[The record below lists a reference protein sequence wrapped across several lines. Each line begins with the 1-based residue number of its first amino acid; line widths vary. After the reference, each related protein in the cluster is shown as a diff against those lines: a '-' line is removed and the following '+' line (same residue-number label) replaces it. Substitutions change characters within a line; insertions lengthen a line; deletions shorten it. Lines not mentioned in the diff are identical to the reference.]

1 MPPDTHLRV
10 GLVGAGY
17 ISEFHASAIQ
27 RAMNARIVGIADV
40 VHSRAAA
47 LAGRFDIPKVFP
59 TMEAMM
65 AEGVDVIH
73 ILTPPDTHAELAI
86 AALRNGC
93 HVLVEKP
100 LAMNVEE
107 VDRISAAAAIAHK
120 SVCVNHSMLYDR
132 FVSKALN
139 IVRSGAIGEA
149 LTFDYFRS
157 SEYPPYRGGPLPVH
171 YRDGGYPFLD
181 QGVHALYLAESF
193 LGRVEDANAIYD
205 THGGDSNLLYDEW
218 RVAAQCQQGTANI
231 QISWNVRPLQNWF
244 VVHGTKGVLRAN
256 LFAMFVTHTPQVPL
270 PKAPARALQ
279 AMIEGLSIC
288 AQVPA
293 NVARFAAKKIVQY
306 DGLHSLVAAF
316 YSALQTGAPMPVSPE
331 QARSTVYWTNRV
343 SQQADVTKVKFQSQ
357 FPTVGDAKILV
368 TGAHGLIGR
377 HLVRRLLQGGNRVR
391 LFVRRQP
398 DAEWMK
404 NGNVEVFIGDLG
416 DPAAVNRAVAGTKI
430 VYHVGA
436 AMKGGA
442 HEHERGTVCGTQN
455 VVDSVLRHSVQGL
468 VYISSLSCLH
478 AAAARRGDVITEDW
492 PIEPFPTKRGAYT
505 QAKTA
510 AEKIVLDA
518 VRDRH
523 LGAVLLRPGRVFGP
537 GMTLLTPE
545 VARRIG
551 NAFIVLGDGNRE
563 LPLVYVEDV
572 IDAIV
577 LAAATSEFDGS
588 VFHVVDR
595 TRITQNQV
603 IRDYVSK
610 NAKKAK
616 VIHLPVAAVYM
627 LALGVELLSKVLK
640 RPAPLS
646 RYRVKSALAHMQFD
660 CRRAENDLGWR
671 PRVGVASGLQETMIS
686 ERSNS
691 DSDALARVQGSR
703 TVKQASTSGL
713 LPGRPAASD

>member
-1 MPPDTHLRV
+1 MPPDTRLRV

-17 ISEFHASAIQ
+17 ISEFHARAIQ
-27 RAMNARIVGIADV
+27 RVPNARIVGIADFA
-40 VHSRAAA
+40 HSRAAA
-47 LAGRFDIPKVFP
+47 LAGRFGIPKVFP

-65 AEGVDVIH
+65 DEGVDVIH
-73 ILTPPDTHAELAI
+73 ILTPPDTHAQLAI

-100 LAMNVEE
+100 LAMNAEE
-107 VDRISAAAAIAHK
+107 VDRISVAAETAQK

-132 FVSKALN
+132 FVSKALK
-139 IVRSGAIGEA
+139 IVRSGAIGDP

-171 YRDGGYPFLD
+171 YQDGGYPFLD

-193 LGRVEDANAIYD
+193 LGAIEGAKAFYG

-218 RVAAQCQQGTANI
+218 RVAAQCQRGTANI

-244 VVHGTKGVLRAN
+244 VVQGTKGVVRAN
-256 LFAMFVTHTPQVPL
+256 LFAMWVTHTPQLPL

-288 AQVPA
+288 AQVPV

-306 DGLHSLVAAF
+306 DGLHSLVATF
-316 YSALQTGAPMPVSPE
+316 YSALQSGAPMPVSPE
-331 QARSTVYWTNRV
+331 QARSTVYWTNRI
-343 SQQADVTKVKFQSQ
+343 SQEADVAKIEFRSQFQSA
-357 FPTVGDAKILV
+357 GSAKVLV
-368 TGAHGLIGR
+368 TGANGLIGR
-377 HLVRRLLQGGNRVR
+377 HLVRRLLQEGNRIR

-398 DAEWMK
+398 EAEWM
-404 NGNVEVFIGDLG
+404 NDANVEVFLGDLG
-416 DPAAVNRAVAGTKI
+416 DPAAVDRAIAGTEI

-442 HEHERGTVCGTQN
+442 YEHERGTVCGTQN
-455 VVDSVLRHSVQGL
+455 VVDSLLRHNVQRL

-510 AEKIVLDA
+510 AEEIVLDA

-523 LGAVLLRPGRVFGP
+523 LRAVLLRPGRVFGP

-545 VARRIG
+545 VARRVG
-551 NAFIVLGDGNRE
+551 NAFVVLGDGTRE

-577 LAAATSEFDGS
+577 LAAEASEPDGS
-588 VFHVVDR
+588 IFHIVDR

-603 IRDYVSK
+603 IRDYISK

-616 VIHLPVAAVYM
+616 VIHLPMAVVYS
-627 LALGVELLSKVLK
+627 LALGVEFLAKILK

-646 RYRVKSALAHMQFD
+646 RYRVKSALARMRFD
-660 CRRAENDLGWR
+660 CSRAENDLGWR
-671 PRVGVASGLQETMIS
+671 PRVGVASGLQETMAS
-686 ERSNS
+686 ERANSN
-691 DSDALARVQGSR
+691 DDVVGTVQESW
-703 TVKQASTSGL
+703 
-713 LPGRPAASD
+713 AAK

>member
-1 MPPDTHLRV
+1 MPPDTRLRV

-17 ISEFHASAIQ
+17 ISEFHSRAIQ
-27 RAMNARIVGIADV
+27 RVPNARIVGIADFA
-40 VHSRAAA
+40 HSRAAA
-47 LAGRFDIPKVFP
+47 LAGRFGIPKVFP

-65 AEGVDVIH
+65 DEGVDVIH
-73 ILTPPDTHAELAI
+73 ILTPPDTHAQLAI

-100 LAMNVEE
+100 LAMNAEE
-107 VDRISAAAAIAHK
+107 VDRISVAAETAQK

-132 FVSKALN
+132 FVSKALK
-139 IVRSGAIGEA
+139 IVRSGAIGDP

-171 YRDGGYPFLD
+171 YQDGGYPFLD

-193 LGRVEDANAIYD
+193 LGAIEGAKAFYG

-218 RVAAQCQQGTANI
+218 RVAAQCQRGTANI

-244 VVHGTKGVLRAN
+244 VVQGTKGVVRAN
-256 LFAMFVTHTPQVPL
+256 LFAMWVTHTPQLPL

-288 AQVPA
+288 AQVPV

-306 DGLHSLVAAF
+306 DGLHSLVATF
-316 YSALQTGAPMPVSPE
+316 YSALQSGAPMPVSPE
-331 QARSTVYWTNRV
+331 QARSTVYWTNRI
-343 SQQADVTKVKFQSQ
+343 SQEADVAKIEFRSQFQSA
-357 FPTVGDAKILV
+357 GSAKVLV
-368 TGAHGLIGR
+368 TGANGLIGR
-377 HLVRRLLQGGNRVR
+377 HLVRRLLQEGNRIR

-398 DAEWMK
+398 EAEWM
-404 NGNVEVFIGDLG
+404 NDANVEVFLGDLG
-416 DPAAVNRAVAGTKI
+416 DPAAVDRAIAGTEI

-442 HEHERGTVCGTQN
+442 YEHERGTVCGTQN
-455 VVDSVLRHSVQGL
+455 VVDSLLRHNVQRL

-510 AEKIVLDA
+510 AEEIVLDA

-523 LGAVLLRPGRVFGP
+523 LRAVLLRPGRVFGP

-545 VARRIG
+545 VARRVG
-551 NAFIVLGDGNRE
+551 NAFVVLGDGTRE

-577 LAAATSEFDGS
+577 LAAEASEPAGS
-588 VFHVVDR
+588 VFHIVDR

-603 IRDYVSK
+603 IRDYISK

-616 VIHLPVAAVYM
+616 VIHLPMAVVYS
-627 LALGVELLSKVLK
+627 LALGVEFLAKILK

-646 RYRVKSALAHMQFD
+646 RYRVKSALARMRFD
-660 CRRAENDLGWR
+660 CSRAENDLGWR
-671 PRVGVASGLQETMIS
+671 PRVGVASGLQETMAS
-686 ERSNS
+686 ERANS
-691 DSDALARVQGSR
+691 SDDVVGTVQESW
-703 TVKQASTSGL
+703 
-713 LPGRPAASD
+713 AAK

>member
-17 ISEFHASAIQ
+17 ISEFHASAIH
-27 RAMNARIVGIADV
+27 RATNARIVGIADV
-40 VHSRAAA
+40 VHSRAVA
-47 LAGRFDIPKVFP
+47 LAARFGIPKVFP
-59 TMEAMM
+59 TMQALMD
-65 AEGVDVIH
+65 EGVDVLH
-73 ILTPPDTHAELAI
+73 ILTPPGTHAPLAI

-100 LAMNVEE
+100 LAMNAEE
-107 VDRISAAAAIAHK
+107 VDNISAAAATAQK

-132 FVSKALN
+132 FVSKALK
-139 IVRSGAIGEA
+139 IVRSGAIGDP

-171 YRDGGYPFLD
+171 YQDGGYPFLD

-193 LGRVEDANAIYD
+193 LGAIEDAKAIYG
-205 THGGDSNLLYDEW
+205 THGGDSNLLFDEW
-218 RVAAQCQQGTANI
+218 RVAARCQHGTANI

-244 VVHGTKGVLRAN
+244 VVQGTKGVLRAN
-256 LFAMFVTHTPQVPL
+256 LFAMWVTHTPQLPL

-279 AMIEGLSIC
+279 AMTEGLSIC

-316 YSALQTGAPMPVSPE
+316 YRALQTGAPMPVSPE

-343 SQQADVTKVKFQSQ
+343 SQQADVAKIKFQSQ
-357 FPTVGDAKILV
+357 FPTVGTAKVLV
-368 TGAHGLIGR
+368 TGANGLIGR
-377 HLVRRLLQGGNRVR
+377 HLVRRLLEKGNRVR

-398 DAEWMK
+398 EAEWMTDA
-404 NGNVEVFIGDLG
+404 NVEVFLGDLG
-416 DPAAVNRAVAGTKI
+416 DPAAVDLAVEGTEI

-442 HEHERGTVCGTQN
+442 HDHERGTLCGTQN
-455 VVDSVLRHSVQGL
+455 VVDSMLRQNVQRL

-478 AAAARRGDVITEDW
+478 AAAARRDDVITEDW
-492 PIEPFPTKRGAYT
+492 PIEPFPRKRGAYT

-523 LGAVLLRPGRVFGP
+523 LRAVLLRPGRIFGP

-545 VARRIG
+545 VARRVG
-551 NAFIVLGDGNRE
+551 NALVVLGDGTRE

-577 LAAATSEFDGS
+577 LAAETSEFDGN
-588 VFHVVDR
+588 VFHIVDR

-603 IRDYVSK
+603 IRDYISR
-610 NAKKAK
+610 NARNAR
-616 VIHLPVAAVYM
+616 VIHVPVAIVYS
-627 LALGVELLSKVLK
+627 LALGIELLSKILK
-640 RPAPLS
+640 RQAPLS
-646 RYRVKSALAHMQFD
+646 RYRLKSALARMRFD
-660 CRRAENDLGWR
+660 CSRAENDLGWR
-671 PRVGVASGLQETMIS
+671 PRVGVACGLQETMAS
-686 ERSNS
+686 ERASSGNHVP
-691 DSDALARVQGSR
+691 ARVQESWAE
-703 TVKQASTSGL
+703 K
-713 LPGRPAASD
+713 

>member
-1 MPPDTHLRV
+1 MPPDTQLRV

-17 ISEFHASAIQ
+17 ISEFHARAIQ
-27 RAMNARIVGIADV
+27 RVPNARIVGIADV
-40 VHSRAAA
+40 VHSRATA
-47 LAGRFDIPKVFP
+47 LAGRFGIPKVFA

-65 AEGVDVIH
+65 DEGVDAIH
-73 ILTPPDTHAELAI
+73 ILTPPDTHAQLAI
-86 AALRNGC
+86 AALKNGC

-100 LAMNVEE
+100 LAMNAEDVE
-107 VDRISAAAAIAHK
+107 RISAAAATAQK

-132 FVSKALN
+132 FVSKALK
-139 IVRSGAIGEA
+139 IVRSGAIGDP

-171 YRDGGYPFLD
+171 YQDGGYPFLD
-181 QGVHALYLAESF
+181 QGVHAIYLAESF
-193 LGRVEDANAIYD
+193 LGAIEDAKSFYA

-218 RVAAQCQQGTANI
+218 RVAAQCQRGTANI
-231 QISWNVRPLQNWF
+231 QISWNVRPMQNWF
-244 VVHGTKGVLRAN
+244 VVQGTKGVVHAN
-256 LFAMFVTHTPQVPL
+256 LFAMWVTHTPQLPL

-279 AMIEGLSIC
+279 AMLEGLSIC

-293 NVARFAAKKIVQY
+293 NVVRFAAKKIVQY
-306 DGLHSLVAAF
+306 DGLHSLVASF

-331 QARSTVYWTNRV
+331 QARSTVYWTNRI
-343 SQQADVTKVKFQSQ
+343 SQQADAAKINFQSQ
-357 FPTVGDAKILV
+357 FQSAGSAKVLV
-368 TGAHGLIGR
+368 TGANGLIGR
-377 HLVRRLLQGGNRVR
+377 HLVRRLLQEGNRVR

-398 DAEWMK
+398 EAEWM
-404 NGNVEVFIGDLG
+404 NDVNVEVFLGDLG
-416 DPAAVNRAVAGTKI
+416 DPAAVDRAVAGTEI

-442 HEHERGTVCGTQN
+442 HDHERGTVCGTQN
-455 VVDSVLRHSVQGL
+455 IVDSVLRHNVQRL

-478 AAAARRGDVITEDW
+478 ATAAQRGGVITEDW

-523 LGAVLLRPGRVFGP
+523 LRAVLLRPGRVFGP

-551 NAFIVLGDGNRE
+551 NAFIVLGDGTRE

-577 LAAATSEFDGS
+577 LAAETSEFDGG
-588 VFHVVDR
+588 VFHIVDR

-616 VIHLPVAAVYM
+616 VIHVPVAVAYSM
-627 LALGVELLSKVLK
+627 ALGAELLAKVLK
-640 RPAPLS
+640 RRAPLS
-646 RYRVKSALAHMQFD
+646 IYRVKSALARMQFD
-660 CRRAENDLGWR
+660 CSRAENDLGWR
-671 PRVGVASGLQETMIS
+671 PRVGV
-686 ERSNS
+686 
-691 DSDALARVQGSR
+691 
-703 TVKQASTSGL
+703 TSGL
-713 LPGRPAASD
+713 RETMASERARYDNNVPASVQESWAAK